1 MSVLIAM
8 NVLKERSGRAVHNVR
23 LDPEIG
29 AKLEPA
35 GHHASRPAVL
45 VTRRAALVG
54 DMAAGLVDANDVIA
68 VVQGDWHNAVLLVV
82 PEISPPASPVL
93 AAAGKG
99 DDRFIQDAEKRAKS
113 DSLAT
118 LAADTLK
125 AIRAAGVDGDLVEQ
139 GSGRWVNRPTNTF
152 TLKVQPT
159 AGNIAF
165 TLYGN
170 PNTYEADG
178 FLLQDQNSYSRGW
191 VRSIADAQIL
201 ARLAAQAHSRRQQ

>member
-1 MSVLIAM
+1 MSVPIAM
-8 NVLKERSGRAVHNVR
+8 NVVKDRSGRVVHNVR

-35 GHHASRPAVL
+35 GHQASRPAVL

-54 DMAAGLVDANDVIA
+54 DMAAGLVDADDVIA
-68 VVQGDWHNAVLLVV
+68 VVQGDWQNALLLVV
-82 PEISPPASPVL
+82 PEVSAGASPVSQ
-93 AAAGKG
+93 ATGNG
-99 DDRFIQDAEKRAKS
+99 DDRFIQDAQSRAKS

-170 PNTYEADG
+170 PNTYEAGG

-191 VRSIADAQIL
+191 IRSKADVQTL
-201 ARLAAQAHSRRQQ
+201 ARLAVQAHSRRQH